1 VIETRD
7 LTKRFR
13 SRKRGIITAVDRLN
27 LRCSAG
33 EVYALL
39 GPNGAGKTTTLRMLS
54 TLITPTTGDALILGH
69 SVSSERAAIRRTIGV
84 VSCETGV
91 YDRMTPRE
99 IARYFG
105 RLNDLD
111 ADTLERRMDQVFALL
126 NMEGFVDERT
136 DDFSTGMIQ
145 KTVIMRALLTDPRIL
160 IFDEP
165 TVGLDILTARNVLE
179 YIRLLKGE
187 GKTIVFSTHVMRE
200 AEKLADRIGIIDR
213 GRLVAEGTLAE
224 LQQETS
230 RTDLEDIFFSLVRR

>member
-1 VIETRD
+1 MIETRD

-165 TVGLDILTARNVLE
+165 TVGLDILTARNVLD